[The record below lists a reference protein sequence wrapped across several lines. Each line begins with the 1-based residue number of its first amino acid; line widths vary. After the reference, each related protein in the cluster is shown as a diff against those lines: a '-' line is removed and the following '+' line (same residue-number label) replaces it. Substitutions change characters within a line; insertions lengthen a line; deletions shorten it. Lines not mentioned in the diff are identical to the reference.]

1 MAPSQKKYPCL
12 VCEEDITAKSGA
24 VECSFCEKW
33 VHPKCGN
40 ISKAHLEILRSSKT
54 TYWTCDPCDAV
65 AGKIKKEI
73 RHLQSTQDQMRKEM
87 NTQINDLQIEQAT
100 QKTRMDVF
108 DRQLEVMKKEK
119 NNNEAVYK
127 ELRERDSRRE
137 NLVIHQIPEAGMSVK
152 GKERREFDAKRA
164 MDLFEFIGCSIRR
177 EDIKFIYRPGEL
189 KESDRPRPV
198 ILSLIDEGMKKRI
211 LANTRKLANSRFD
224 RISIIPDLTPQQRKE
239 EEDQR
244 KEVSRL
250 NLELD
255 EEESLNWE
263 WVLVGPRGR
272 RRAIKR
278 KKFDQSQRG
287 EPVWGGRITGL
298 RRGENQDG
306 RERENTNTRNQTPQT
321 SYFSR
326 EEVREE
332 DMGREVVRDTA
343 RSSIRGNRGGRGSG
357 SVRGGRKE
365 TARAD
370 PWEDLESAP
379 SHNYSQQNAPSRNLP
394 QQHAPSRNLESA
406 PSHNYSQQNA
416 PSRNLPQQHA
426 PSRNFSQQSLI
437 MSDET
442 LLEEDYQDLYSRSP
456 HRVEEQQTGGEKE
469 KDSRQGKRTRE
480 EVSLSPPQQLNKKTT
495 T

>member
-1 MAPSQKKYPCL
+1 MAPSQKRFPCL

-87 NTQINDLQIEQAT
+87 NTQISELQTEQAA

-137 NLVIHQIPEAGMSVK
+137 NLVIHQIPEAGMAVK
-152 GKERREFDAKRA
+152 GKDRREYDAKRA

-198 ILSLIDEGMKKRI
+198 IVSLIDEGMKKKI

-255 EEESLNWE
+255 EEEALNWE

-278 KKFDQSQRG
+278 KKFDQNSRG
-287 EPVWGGRITGL
+287 EPAWGGRGVGS
-298 RRGENQDG
+298 RCGENQDG
-306 RERENTNTRNQTPQT
+306 RGRTPTPQT
-321 SYFSR
+321 SYISR
-326 EEVREE
+326 EEVRDEE
-332 DMGREVVRDTA
+332 REREIVRDTA

-357 SVRGGRKE
+357 SVRIGRME
-365 TARAD
+365 TARIATTRED
-370 PWEDLESAP
+370 PWEDLENAS
-379 SHNYSQQNAPSRNLP
+379 SDSVSNQNAPSRNFP
-394 QQHAPSRNLESA
+394 
-406 PSHNYSQQNA
+406 QQNA
-416 PSRNLPQQHA
+416 PNRN
-426 PSRNFSQQSLI
+426 SSQQTLI
-437 MSDET
+437 MSNET
-442 LLEEDYQDLYSRSP
+442 LDEDDYQDLYSGSP
-456 HRVEEQQTGGEKE
+456 HREVEQHNGGEKE
-469 KDSRQGKRTRE
+469 KDSRLAKRNRTE
-480 EVSLSPPQQLNKKTT
+480 GSLSPPQQASKKMTT
-495 T
+495 

>member
-1 MAPSQKKYPCL
+1 MAPSQKRFPCL

-87 NTQINDLQIEQAT
+87 NTQISELQTEQAA

-108 DRQLEVMKKEK
+108 DRQLEVIKKEK

-137 NLVIHQIPEAGMSVK
+137 NLVIHQIPEAGMAVK
-152 GKERREFDAKRA
+152 GKDRREYDAKRA

-198 ILSLIDEGMKKRI
+198 IVSLIDEGMKKKI

-250 NLELD
+250 NQELD
-255 EEESLNWE
+255 EEEALNWE

-278 KKFDQSQRG
+278 KKFNQNSRG
-287 EPVWGGRITGL
+287 EPAWGGRGVGS

-306 RERENTNTRNQTPQT
+306 RGRTPTPQT
-321 SYFSR
+321 SYISR
-326 EEVREE
+326 EEVRDEE
-332 DMGREVVRDTA
+332 REREIVRDTA
-343 RSSIRGNRGGRGSG
+343 RSSIRGNRGGRGRGSG
-357 SVRGGRKE
+357 SVRIGRME
-365 TARAD
+365 TARIATTRED
-370 PWEDLESAP
+370 PWEDLENAS
-379 SHNYSQQNAPSRNLP
+379 SDSVSNQNAPSRNFP
-394 QQHAPSRNLESA
+394 
-406 PSHNYSQQNA
+406 QQNA
-416 PSRNLPQQHA
+416 PNRN
-426 PSRNFSQQSLI
+426 SSQQTLI
-437 MSDET
+437 MSNET
-442 LLEEDYQDLYSRSP
+442 LDEDDYQDLYSGSP
-456 HRVEEQQTGGEKE
+456 HREVEQHNGGEKE
-469 KDSRQGKRTRE
+469 KDSRLAKRNRTE
-480 EVSLSPPQQLNKKTT
+480 GSLSPPQQASKKMTT
-495 T
+495 